1 MSGPVVHL
9 TEPQKR
15 CWLAQSGTFDIMSKR
30 RGKRGVKQE
39 RRKGKEFMDAVHEAY
54 LRHLVEQIWADLEGV
69 MNTGKTGEA
78 LEREIQWI
86 TEFEERGPY
95 KAIWQRAWRK
105 YVPLPLEAQ
114 SAYALMIGI
123 EEAIEVAAQEEEADR
138 QRRGDRSLFDEEECR
153 VFVDEALDKLF
164 REEHGSLEEEDP
176 LDVG

>member
-1 MSGPVVHL
+1 
-9 TEPQKR
+9 
-15 CWLAQSGTFDIMSKR
+15 
-30 RGKRGVKQE
+30 
-39 RRKGKEFMDAVHEAY
+39 MDAVHEAY

-78 LEREIQWI
+78 LEREVQWI

-95 KAIWQRAWRK
+95 KAIWQQAWRK